1 MTSQPFS
8 LCLPD
13 EIRDR
18 FAAVSEII
26 GKTHRSLGLIVDEY
40 LSEVPY
46 GQHMAAY
53 ELFADLYRE
62 KTGEQISA
70 RTIRIW
76 RHAVIDYSKHDLL
89 QYESLS
95 DAQLTEAVSLAEVA
109 KVTAADVCE
118 WTIANAI
125 DSVPAMR
132 AHWLPQTSTEYE
144 IDLPGISGM
153 KRTIER
159 WIPQDDP
166 DYQTAQEHISALAR
180 LLSARMKARTQ

>member
-1 MTSQPFS
+1 MTSQPFR

-18 FAAVSEII
+18 FAAVSDFI

-46 GQHMAAY
+46 GQHMAVY

-95 DAQLTEAVSLAEVA
+95 DAQLTEAVSLAETA
-109 KVTAADVCE
+109 KVTAADVCQ
-118 WTIANAI
+118 WTIDNAI

-132 AHWLPQTSTEYE
+132 AHWLPQTSTEYA
-144 IDLPGISGM
+144 IDIPVISGLLRYANHNLPAE
-153 KRTIER
+153 KRQRFDEIVAELR
-159 WIPQDDP
+159 
-166 DYQTAQEHISALAR
+166 ALFAP
-180 LLSARMKARTQ
+180 